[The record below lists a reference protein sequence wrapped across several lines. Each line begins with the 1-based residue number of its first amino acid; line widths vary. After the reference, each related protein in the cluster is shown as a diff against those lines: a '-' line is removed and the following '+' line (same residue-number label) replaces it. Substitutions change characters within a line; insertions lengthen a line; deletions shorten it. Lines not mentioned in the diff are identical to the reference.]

1 MMNDRGQIGIRNFA
15 LAIMAGAIAF
25 FAVQIWGVPGV
36 DPSMWDEIAA
46 VSGVRPPCGI
56 FPGLWRLLTGWLF
69 WLFGTSAAI
78 AILKFVGSEV
88 ISAITIY
95 WFQWLVPASNVT

>member
-1 MMNDRGQIGIRNFA
+1 MCDMMNDRWQIGIRDFA

-46 VSGVRPPCGI
+46 VSGVRPPVA
-56 FPGLWRLLTGWLF
+56 LTWYE
-69 WLFGTSAAI
+69 I
-78 AILKFVGSEV
+78 
-88 ISAITIY
+88 
-95 WFQWLVPASNVT
+95 